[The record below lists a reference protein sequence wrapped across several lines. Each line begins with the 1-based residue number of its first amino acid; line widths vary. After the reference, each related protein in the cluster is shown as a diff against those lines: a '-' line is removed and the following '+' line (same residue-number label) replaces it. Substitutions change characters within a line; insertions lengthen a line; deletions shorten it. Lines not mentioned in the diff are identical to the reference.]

1 MAKYLYHKAPI
12 FVRQSILSNGLKPS
26 VGASYKAHWEDREDL
41 TPYVF
46 LYDYDMIG
54 EYDSTYDD
62 DIYRVDMSMLDKNH
76 LFLDP
81 DEEMEGCYVYDEIIP
96 TTAIELIYEGS
107 NADSGD
113 LSKHSNIY

>member
-12 FVRQSILSNGLKPS
+12 FVRQSILNNGLKPS

-41 TPYVF
+41 IPYVF